1 MKTNQPLL
9 YIAWKKLIVAYV
21 IALATGLVAG
31 TLLVKIGH
39 IQPERIFEVSTKRL
53 SYALPVLDMG
63 SRHGIDSGILLFVW
77 NSIGAL
83 ITMSFIYTAAL
94 FDSRHIGLPPRV
106 VRKIFGG
113 KTRMKILCYLPG
125 CSKIEEESLRRVYVW
140 VMVPLLG
147 IILLGI
153 ESGLQVSTAT
163 YIFGSF
169 FSAIM
174 ALLPHGLIEIP
185 TLALAGAVA
194 YSAHPLVSA
203 LAPGNTTRAVF
214 QQIEK
219 HRNAMP
225 IMKIA
230 ILVIGCLFVAG
241 WVEGHVTP
249 MILDNLFHTHAASVG
264 MKNFI
269 TPA

>member
-1 MKTNQPLL
+1 M
-9 YIAWKKLIVAYV
+9 AYV
-21 IALATGLVAG
+21 LAFAISFIAG

-39 IQPERIFEVSTKRL
+39 IKPESIYEISTKRL
-53 SYALPVLDMG
+53 SYALPVFDMG
-63 SRHGIDSGILLFVW
+63 SRHGIDIGILLFIW

-83 ITMSFIYTAAL
+83 ITLSFIYTAAL
-94 FDSRHIGLPPRV
+94 FDPHHIRLCPQG
-106 VRKIFGG
+106 VRKIFCG
-113 KTRMKILCYLPG
+113 KTRMKIFCYLPG
-125 CSKIEEESLRRVYVW
+125 CAKIEEESLRRLYVW

-153 ESGLQVSTAT
+153 ESGLSVSTAT

-169 FSAIM
+169 FSAII

-185 TLALAGAVA
+185 TLALAGAVT
-194 YSAHPLVSA
+194 YSAHLLIKEQARNNV
-203 LAPGNTTRAVF
+203 TRAVF

-230 ILVIGCLFVAG
+230 LSVIGCLFLAG
-241 WVEGHVTP
+241 WIEAHVTQR
-249 MILDNLFHTHAASVG
+249 ILNNL
-264 MKNFI
+264 
-269 TPA
+269 